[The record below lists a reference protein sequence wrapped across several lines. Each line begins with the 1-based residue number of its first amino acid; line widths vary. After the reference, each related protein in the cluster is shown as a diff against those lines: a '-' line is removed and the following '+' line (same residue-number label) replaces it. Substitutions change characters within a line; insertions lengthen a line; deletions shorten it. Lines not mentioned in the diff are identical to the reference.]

1 MTATVESSAGG
12 REAGES
18 ARDSGRE
25 RDQQTLQDE
34 ARLAALVREEVER
47 RFQSAK
53 DKRWTQLE
61 KQYRELSELR
71 AQIGTPE
78 EGDAPAEEGGRDQG
92 EDLAARVVALARLP
106 GLRANEEATARL
118 LRHKVDGGTDGYL
131 ALLEELLALVL
142 GDAPGQGAVVSS
154 ANAPANVSAASAV
167 TPGGSAA
174 PADLVQAY
182 QRRKAMLRPGDV
194 NALTALKREFRQKGL
209 DVF

>member
-12 REAGES
+12 RNAEES

-34 ARLAALVREEVER
+34 ARLTALVREEVER

-92 EDLAARVVALARLP
+92 EDLAARVMALARLP

-118 LRHKVDGGTDGYL
+118 LRHKADGGTDGYL

-142 GDAPGQGAVVSS
+142 GDAPGQGAAVSS
-154 ANAPANVSAASAV
+154 ASAASAV

>member
-12 REAGES
+12 REAEEQV
-18 ARDSGRE
+18 RDSGRE

-71 AQIGTPE
+71 AQIGMPE

-92 EDLAARVVALARLP
+92 EDLAARVMALARLP

-118 LRHKVDGGTDGYL
+118 LRHKADGGTDGYL
-131 ALLEELLALVL
+131 ALLKELLALVL
-142 GDAPGQGAVVSS
+142 GDAPGQGAVVSP
-154 ANAPANVSAASAV
+154 ANASAATAV
-167 TPGGSAA
+167 IPGGNAA

-182 QRRKAMLRPGDV
+182 QRRKAVLRPGDV